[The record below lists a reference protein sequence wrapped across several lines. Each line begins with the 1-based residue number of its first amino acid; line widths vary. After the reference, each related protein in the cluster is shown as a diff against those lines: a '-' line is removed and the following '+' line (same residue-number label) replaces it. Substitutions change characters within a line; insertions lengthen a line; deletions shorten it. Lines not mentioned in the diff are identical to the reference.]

1 MLDLCEAVL
10 LFRCREDLR
19 VDSMWDRYEH
29 SPLQQ
34 DTSVCVLQV
43 VVNIIGRWCVKPA
56 VLVGTLKATSQ
67 RNTPTSE
74 EEDLMEVRVDKA
86 LKIKDSSS
94 DNLQGIQKKLHQ
106 LLGTCEIPDRS
117 LSLVSIPYVRSSGAS
132 EAVNMSPSPAVQAA
146 VGVRNTSTDLSIKL
160 MFWVQGPSPPKLS
173 VWLQAESQTG
183 QRAMAHT
190 PNTCRSAVPG
200 TINTYNSSNVSSG
213 CD

>member
-1 MLDLCEAVL
+1 LCEAVL

-67 RNTPTSE
+67 
-74 EEDLMEVRVDKA
+74 
-86 LKIKDSSS
+86 IKDSSS

-132 EAVNMSPSPAVQAA
+132 EAVNMSLSPGSDTWRQMED
-146 VGVRNTSTDLSIKL
+146 G
-160 MFWVQGPSPPKLS
+160 
-173 VWLQAESQTG
+173 
-183 QRAMAHT
+183 
-190 PNTCRSAVPG
+190 
-200 TINTYNSSNVSSG
+200 
-213 CD
+213 